1 MNSSRTT
8 SMVAAAA
15 SAAATW
21 IWLHSNEKRTLTNE
35 EAHMLQLEASLR
47 ALEELAKAPSTD
59 GKKDSQWIHS
69 LENALGAIVT
79 VRVLAVR
86 HFDGDRPMYSVA
98 TGFIVDKKRGLILTN
113 RHVVTPGPVVADA
126 IFVNHEEVD
135 LVPIYRDPVH
145 DFGFFRFDPSAVDFL
160 ELHEIPLRP
169 DLARV
174 GTEIRV
180 VGNDNAEKVQILPGI
195 LAKLDRAAPQ
205 YGLSGYNDFNTFY
218 YAAASSTSG
227 GSSGSPVL
235 NIDGAAVALNAGG
248 ATNAASSYYLPL
260 DRVKRALSFLQA
272 GKLHIPRGTWQTI
285 FRHVAFDEARK
296 LGLSTDQERAI
307 RSGFPQGSGVLV
319 VEQVVPLGPADGIL
333 SVGDILIQLG
343 QSFCT
348 TFLDLENVL
357 DDKVGE
363 TIDLTIQRGETL
375 LEISLTIQD
384 LHSITPNRFLEIG
397 QCLLHDLSYQQA
409 RNMALP
415 AGSVYLAS
423 PGHML
428 YKADIYDSCVIV
440 SLNDTETPTLDAF
453 IEMVKG
459 LPHGT
464 KASIQYFN
472 PNNRHVVETAVIT
485 VDRQWFPMQLYTR
498 NDADGVWHP
507 LIYPVPKVLKG
518 KKELNA
524 TSTSSVSPE
533 NLMPLQADDP
543 KTTQLLSAMVFV
555 RFDTPLTIDGIPMS
569 SYDGIGYIFDSKQ
582 GYVLVDQYSVPVMLG
597 EVQLTIAGSMQ
608 VPAAIR
614 FVHPIHNFAIL
625 QFDVALVPSTLV
637 SELPLDDKLTSL
649 PVKVGDA
656 LNFVGLTRSLSVL
669 TMKSVVTKIER
680 LVTADFK
687 VPRYKPS
694 NVELLSFDLLSTSTR
709 GGVFMDEN
717 GSIVALYMAFVSE
730 DNPDGHSQAFAYGMP
745 IHLVRD
751 VVQTFKLG
759 DKPTSISYLPV
770 QFTTMSVSDARAG
783 LGLAPERVLAI
794 ETTYHDTRQV
804 LSILRCT
811 AGTQASS
818 VLRSGDILLAID
830 DQIVAKDDDVARL
843 CAGKVSVD
851 ALVLRDKNEV
861 TIPIEMCELSAF
873 GTRRVLIWSG
883 MLIQPPHLAVLQK
896 GFDGHG
902 VYCSQWFNG
911 SPADKYSLRACRYI
925 VQVNDVA
932 TPTLDAFLKAVD
944 NIEHGESVRMKT
956 LDLETKCEMVT
967 LKTDYI
973 YWPTMDIK
981 FSDEKDTWVVET
993 IKK

>member
-1 MNSSRTT
+1 
-8 SMVAAAA
+8 MVAAAA

-145 DFGFFRFDPSAVDFL
+145 DFGFFRFDPSAVHFL

-507 LIYPVPKVLKG
+507 LIYPVPK
-518 KKELNA
+518 
-524 TSTSSVSPE
+524 
-533 NLMPLQADDP
+533 
-543 KTTQLLSAMVFV
+543 
-555 RFDTPLTIDGIPMS
+555 
-569 SYDGIGYIFDSKQ
+569 